1 MDKMRRS
8 SAGQQWE
15 DFNRKKQEA
24 DQRELEARKAAANR
38 ARRDQIGGLNF
49 PPPDAT
55 LPGVGQPY
63 LQDSRSSP
71 NRHREDMPE
80 LEAQMIP
87 PPRYSQQYPP
97 DARVSACK
105 APNVDGNE
113 QIRLLQKE
121 VTHKESKIKTL
132 ESEVKDER
140 DRRQRLQA
148 ERHEAVDAQRR
159 AEDALW
165 KSKQRVSDLGQLL
178 DDSIEREKELEGE
191 LGSARQEVSEL
202 KRQLHEERFR
212 YESDIRARETRENQI
227 KQQLEDSYGAL
238 ENEMRRDRRAARDA
252 ESVRECE
259 AQSKIGRQLS

>member
-1 MDKMRRS
+1 MEQVRRFS
-8 SAGQQWE
+8 LAQQWE

-24 DQRELEARKAAANR
+24 DQRELEARKAEANR
-38 ARRDQIGGLNF
+38 ARRDQIGDLNF

-71 NRHREDMPE
+71 NRHQEDMPE

-87 PPRYSQQYPP
+87 PPRYSQQYPF

-105 APNVDGNE
+105 TPNADGNE
-113 QIRLLQKE
+113 QIRLLQEE

-132 ESEVKDER
+132 ESDVEVER
-140 DRRQRLQA
+140 NRRRRLQA

-159 AEDALW
+159 AEEALW
-165 KSKQRVSDLGQLL
+165 KSKQRVSDLDQLL
-178 DDSIEREKELEGE
+178 DGSIKRQKELESE
-191 LGSARQEVSEL
+191 LDSARQEVSEL
-202 KRQLHEERFR
+202 KRQLHEERSH
-212 YESDIRARETRENQI
+212 YESDIRARETRENRI
-227 KQQLEDSYGAL
+227 RQQLEDSNGAL
-238 ENEMRRDRRAARDA
+238 ENEMRRERRAARDVD
-252 ESVRECE
+252 SVRESG